1 MVFRRGRFKLHSGLP
16 SDWKIEAEGLDDEDW
31 ATLAML
37 GARVVGKF
45 DCVTGIP
52 TGGLRFEEEIASY
65 ISDEDGAPCLI
76 VDDVLTTG
84 ASMEQARERLLSDA
98 KPGTKVVGLVAFAR
112 GPCPPWVKAIFT
124 YTGEAP

>member
-1 MVFRRGRFKLHSGLP
+1 MLRRGRFKLHSGSL

-37 GARVVGKF
+37 GARMVGKF

-52 TGGLRFEEEIASY
+52 RGGLRFGEELASY
-65 ISDEDGAPCLI
+65 ISDEEGTACLI

-84 ASMEQARERLLSDA
+84 ASMEKARERLLSEA
-98 KPGTKVVGLVAFAR
+98 KPGTKVIGLVAFAR
-112 GPCPPWVKAIFT
+112 GPCPPWVRAVFT
-124 YTGEAP
+124 YTGEVP